1 MKLKEPSFIANFV
14 TSPFA
19 VWLLPSYHANIF
31 MTTLFALIDPSLS
44 AMDTTFSTF
53 VYDAVRTLE
62 EHWERMIDAIQVGAL
77 PDIHDLGEYRSHI
90 EVWRL
95 RFLNFFSVRRIL
107 TGRTLSGTFQ
117 TQS

>member
-1 MKLKEPSFIANFV
+1 MDDAKIIDKKGSKPKISLVDIYMKLKEISFIANFV

-31 MTTLFALIDPSLS
+31 MTILFALIDPSVSLMES
-44 AMDTTFSTF
+44 TFSTLI
-53 VYDAVRTLE
+53 YDAVRTLE
-62 EHWERMIDAIQVGAL
+62 EHWDAMIHAIQVGAL

-95 RFLNFFSVRRIL
+95 CFF
-107 TGRTLSGTFQ
+107 
-117 TQS
+117 